1 MTDDI
6 KKAVKVLKDGGTIL
20 YPSDTI
26 WGIGCDAN
34 NAKAANKISVLKGR
48 LKKSSFIV
56 LLHKPKMI
64 SAYVKTIPTILWDL
78 IDSLDFPTTIIYSNA
93 KNLAKNVIAPDGTVA
108 IRIVKEGFCYELL
121 KAYNKPIVSTSANF
135 AGEPAP
141 LLFKDIPLALIEE
154 VDYVTTTGRKN
165 FQKVKPST
173 IIKLKLNGEFD
184 IIRE

>member
-6 KKAVKVLKDGGTIL
+6 NQAIKVLKHGGTIL

-34 NAKAANKISVLKGR
+34 NAKAADKISALKGR

-64 SAYVKTIPTILWDL
+64 RGYVESVPTILWDL
-78 IDSLDFPTTIIYSNA
+78 IDSLDFPTTIIYPNA
-93 KNLAKNVIAPDGTVA
+93 KNLAKNVIAQDGTVA

-121 KAYNKPIVSTSANF
+121 QVYNKPIVSTSANF
-135 AGEPAP
+135 SGEPAP
-141 LLFKDIPLALIEE
+141 LLFRDIPDALIEK

-165 FQKVKPST
+165 LQKVKPST
-173 IIKLKLNGEFD
+173 IIKLKLNGEFE